1 MANKHVDLF
10 KEMIPAVDIGAKEL
24 WNLVDD
30 DGRKEI
36 KNDMWNLNRYISNVG
51 TPKYK
56 GSSPSRDVQEHY
68 VITVNEY
75 YNKHWNLL
83 QKEHSKLLWQ
93 LLCMCSYDG
102 ERTFYHEWLPLKR
115 TKGVNDKKLSFLA
128 ELHPNR
134 KMDELEML
142 SQLLSDAEIKEMAI
156 AYGMEDN
163 LINKKLK

>member
-24 WNLVDD
+24 WDLVDD

-68 VITVNEY
+68 VITVSY
-75 YNKHWNLL
+75 THLTLPTILL
-83 QKEHSKLLWQ
+83 
-93 LLCMCSYDG
+93 
-102 ERTFYHEWLPLKR
+102 
-115 TKGVNDKKLSFLA
+115 V
-128 ELHPNR
+128 
-134 KMDELEML
+134 
-142 SQLLSDAEIKEMAI
+142 
-156 AYGMEDN
+156 
-163 LINKKLK
+163 